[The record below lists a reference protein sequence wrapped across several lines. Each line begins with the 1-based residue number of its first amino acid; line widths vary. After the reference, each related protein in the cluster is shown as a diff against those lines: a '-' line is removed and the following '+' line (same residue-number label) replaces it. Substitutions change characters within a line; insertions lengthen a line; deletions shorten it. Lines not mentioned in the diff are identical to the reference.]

1 MHLAIPTLQLI
12 LLEMH
17 FQKLC
22 MESILSLV
30 EFNQIKVWTYH
41 TYHWINFAI
50 GFQPEL
56 SQTFLIKEDKRRVHL
71 DSSCKILQESL
82 YMLSET
88 QSCEFISN
96 KMNYNFGIAKCRI
109 LFDLN
114 FEVSKST

>member
-17 FQKLC
+17 FQKFR
-22 MESILSLV
+22 MESFV

-41 TYHWINFAI
+41 WINSAI
-50 GFQPEL
+50 GFQPAF

-71 DSSCKILQESL
+71 DSLCKILQESL
-82 YMLSET
+82 YILSET

-109 LFDLN
+109 LFDLD
-114 FEVSKST
+114 FEVTKYTRVLIL